1 MNDTPNIQKHFTY
14 QKQPQEFTIDE
25 ITTILWTKDMGHR
38 MAIARMKRIADQS
51 EIAEALGV
59 TQATLSKLETGK
71 VRVCEL
77 VTIAKLR
84 KVFEHEFNY
93 IFFAKGAIRYNE
105 AVIKKTYWD
114 TRLRQRRKNKSPY
127 SKSRI
132 L

>member
-38 MAIARMKRIADQS
+38 MALARMKRIQDQGEVAMS
-51 EIAEALGV
+51 LGV
-59 TQATLSKLETGK
+59 SQGTLSKLETGK
-71 VRVCEL
+71 IRVCEL

-84 KVFEHEFNY
+84 EVFAGEFNY
-93 IFFAKGAIRYNE
+93 IFFAKGAIRWNE
-105 AVIKKTYWD
+105 AFIKKTYWD
-114 TRLRQRRKNKSPY
+114 TRLRQRRKNKSAY